1 MAPIIAIGSSALV
14 AGSAGTAGAT
24 VKKASPTITIV
35 DAVPGAFRF
44 LVNGSVVSLKGQR
57 GVFAGK
63 VGVNHVSEVSA
74 PALFRTLSSISV
86 SPPAAR
92 VSSSLKLET
101 VSLKLAAGGAAI
113 VKFANSKLVVK
124 VTSAPAAPVTPPPS
138 SPAPSSPAPSAGSS
152 GGGSSGGGSSGG
164 SGGVTDPTTPPPAGD
179 GYIEICK
186 SAADGYVEGTFN
198 FTVAGTTY
206 PLTLTPTG
214 NGYTDIAPQV
224 CTGAIPVP
232 AGTVTVTEGSE
243 SPAYALLAQPDGVS
257 ASPVGALTAL
267 TAPTATSPNVTATFT
282 VTAGFETTGFFVNA
296 TQENFIKVC
305 KVLANN
311 VGALAG
317 QTFYYTVNWTFT
329 PPTKNLAFGTYS
341 QTEPTVAVVAL
352 AAPGQQCSVV
362 PDPIPAGSTVWVTEN
377 GAEVA
382 GGVASGSAPYVS
394 VSDVSITP
402 STFDA
407 ATATTPSTEA
417 VLTVPPVGEGF
428 ADATFTNT
436 PMGSIEVCKYFVA
449 QGSAYNNGT
458 NSATFTVTAGT
469 FTSAPFTVLG
479 GQCSGEMAVPAG
491 TAWVQELSAG
501 SGDYYLE
508 SITATATLSGLSGG
522 PTDELLTAGVAVGGT
537 PPVNPAEVTVP
548 YGGVAPTTEVAFTN
562 GVDPTTFKIC
572 KQTADPQL
580 VGATFTFYW
589 LYAGASG
596 VTNGIAWSV
605 PAASDESLPVSLT
618 ITAVNSLV
626 CSNLELTIPV
636 VNPDGSPNPIS
647 VYEQASTENV
657 APLSVTLSG
666 AGTFVSS
673 HITPGDPATGACLK
687 FDPGIGTGIVTF
699 TNEYV
704 TSPVNLPTP

>member
-44 LVNGSVVSLKGQR
+44 LVNGSVVSLKNQR

-138 SPAPSSPAPSAGSS
+138 SPAPSSPAPSAGN
-152 GGGSSGGGSSGG
+152 SGGGSSGG

-186 SAADGYVEGTFN
+186 SAVDGYVEGTFN
-198 FTVAGTTY
+198 FTILGTTY

-214 NGYTDIAPQV
+214 TSSLPDTAPQV
-224 CTGAIPVP
+224 CTGAIAVP
-232 AGTVTVTEGSE
+232 AGTVTVTEGLE
-243 SPAYALLAQPDGVS
+243 APAYALEALVGVS
-257 ASPVGALTAL
+257 AYPVDALTAENL
-267 TAPTATSPNVTATFT
+267 ATGTATFT
-282 VTAGFETTGFFVNA
+282 VTAGFETTGVFLNV

-311 VGALAG
+311 LGTLAG
-317 QTFYYTVNWTFT
+317 TPFSYTVNWTFT
-329 PPTKNLAFGTYS
+329 PPTKNLTFSSYSGTE
-341 QTEPTVAVVAL
+341 QVVVVAV

-362 PDPIPAGSTVWVTEN
+362 PYPIPAGSTVWVTEN

-417 VLTVPPVGEGF
+417 VLTVPPVGDGL

-436 PMGSIEVCKYFVA
+436 PMGTIEVCKYFVSPY
-449 QGSAYNNGT
+449 SAYNNGI
-458 NSATFTVTAGT
+458 NSATFIVTAGS

-479 GQCSGEMAVPAG
+479 GECSPAMIVPAG
-491 TAWVQELSAG
+491 TATVQETSASSVING
-501 SGDYYLE
+501 VDESADYYLE
-508 SITATATLSGLSGG
+508 NITATATVSGLSGG
-522 PTDELLTAGVAVGGT
+522 SQNELTSVGTA
-537 PPVNPAEVTVP
+537 NPASVNVL
-548 YGGVAPTTEVAFTN
+548 YGGVASETAVTFTN
-562 GVDPTTFKIC
+562 GVDPTHFKIC
-572 KQTADPQL
+572 KQTTSPQL
-580 VGATFTFYW
+580 VGAQFTFFWSYK
-589 LYAGASG
+589 GA
-596 VTNGIAWSV
+596 IH
-605 PAASDESLPVSLT
+605 PLFLLPEGGTVSLT
-618 ITAVNSLV
+618 IKAVATPV
-626 CSNLELTIPV
+626 CSDLLTDIPV
-636 VNPDGSPNPIS
+636 VNPDGSSNPIT
-647 VYEQASTENV
+647 VLEEAATENV
-657 APLSVTLSG
+657 IATAVTLSG
-666 AGTFVSS
+666 AGTVVGIPSVP
-673 HITPGDPATGACLK
+673 TDPDTSACLT
-687 FDPGIGTGIVTF
+687 FDPGYGISIVTF
-699 TNEYV
+699 TNEYYP
-704 TSPVNLPTP
+704 SPV